1 VVYPSITLATR
12 IRSLILGYNDAMEL
26 FLQVMVLVFG
36 AIIGSFLNVVI
47 YRMHTGKSLNGR
59 SHCMTC
65 GTNLS
70 WKELFPVVSYLAL
83 RAKCRH
89 CTAYIPWRY
98 LFVEVLTGVS
108 FLFLYT
114 LYAHDLVLFALHA
127 VLAAVLIVIAVYD
140 LRHTIIPDEL
150 TIIAGVVAVIF
161 RGYMYSLTHDV
172 YALVY
177 AGIGAFCA
185 ALFFWGLWY
194 VSKGRWIGLGDAK
207 LALPLGLIVGS
218 GGVFGMVVLSFW
230 IGAGI
235 SLMLLGVQRLLKRG
249 KKALPFLP
257 NPLTIKSEVPFA
269 PFLILGFLCVHIF
282 NADIFEIIFFFLP
295 F

>member
-1 VVYPSITLATR
+1 
-12 IRSLILGYNDAMEL
+12 MEL
-26 FLQVMVLVFG
+26 FWQVMVFIFG

-65 GTNLS
+65 GVHLS
-70 WKELFPVVSYLAL
+70 WKELFPVVSYLIL

-98 LFVEVLTGVS
+98 LFVEVLTGAS
-108 FLFLYT
+108 FLLLYT
-114 LYAHDLVLFALHA
+114 LYAHDLFLFFLHA
-127 VLAAVLIVIAVYD
+127 VLAAALIVIAVYD

-150 TIIAGVVAVIF
+150 TVIVGGVALVLL
-161 RGYMYSLTHDV
+161 GYDYFLSHKVLTGV
-172 YALVY
+172 YALL
-177 AGIGAFCA
+177 GGFCA

-207 LALPLGLIVGS
+207 LALPLGVIAGVGS
-218 GGVFGMVVLSFW
+218 VFSMVVLSFW
-230 IGAGI
+230 IGAAI
-235 SLMLLGVQRLLKRG
+235 SLVLLGTQRLLKRG
-249 KKALPFLP
+249 KITLPFFP

-269 PFLILGFLCVHIF
+269 PFLILGFLCVHLF